1 MTDYEI
7 NREQQSHR
15 VGWFA
20 AGALCVALVVGLFLY
35 ADGYFNKANSAV
47 EADTPALII
56 EAK

>member
-1 MTDYEI
+1 MSNFEI
-7 NREQQSHR
+7 DRREDSSR

-35 ADGYFNKANSAV
+35 VDGYFNQASGAT
-47 EADTPALII
+47 EADMPAVII